1 LGNNAD
7 DGSKGRHTPAGERAA
22 LGTLCY
28 MMRWERGGVTGNGLS
43 NASIKVAIENIV
55 DGAGRP
61 THNKGSNQVLEHF
74 DPEGLQIQ
82 ACVIRR
88 HGQAPS

>member
-1 LGNNAD
+1 
-7 DGSKGRHTPAGERAA
+7 
-22 LGTLCY
+22 
-28 MMRWERGGVTGNGLS
+28 MGNGLT
-43 NASIKVAIENIV
+43 NASIEVAIENIV

-82 ACVIRR
+82 ARMMRR